1 MLVKSRFLSLNLDF
15 LGKNRLG
22 VPLFKDGT
30 YLKVER
36 PSDHDLAKS
45 LYYPPYG
52 DHITKYIMVCTATPK
67 VCLLIE
73 MIKYVNERN

>member
-1 MLVKSRFLSLNLDF
+1 MNDLSFIWFHNNKNIMTNYISS
-15 LGKNRLG
+15 GKDRIG

-45 LYYPPYG
+45 LYYTPYG

-67 VCLLIE
+67 VC
-73 MIKYVNERN
+73 